1 MTDTGTPPGNARSSE
16 ARAHIPAAGPADLRD
31 AVREALGAVH
41 APPAPPGTPTTA
53 EWHRT
58 TSGDWGLTANGL
70 RAEVGVSWDGPE
82 LRIVGSVETA
92 GSAAITRLLADI
104 ARRLPDAPQDRPRR
118 AAPTPPAGADDGN
131 ALIPCIPPPEPAASA
146 AYRLPSELC
155 EHAVIRSPAA
165 AAHLALHVMLRAPD
179 MRPSADL
186 AVLTDNGC
194 AKVGSTAA
202 WSQPCLVAD
211 SLDLGPSV
219 TAAELL
225 ARRYR
230 EHRHPHERPTPPSPA
245 FVFDYSGPPAVPDGW
260 LLRSWTYL
268 VADAVHCS
276 LSGAEGRYR
285 LRATA
290 PRNLVRQPRLDL
302 LVALWADTLTTL
314 VTHQD
319 RPLGSLHI
327 LGSAGP
333 WSGPERVPAGRRAPS
348 G

>member
-1 MTDTGTPPGNARSSE
+1 MTDTGTPPGNARSLE
-16 ARAHIPAAGPADLRD
+16 ARVHIPAAGPADLRD

-41 APPAPPGTPTTA
+41 TPPAPLGTPTTA

-58 TSGDWGLTANGL
+58 ASGDWGLTAGGL
-70 RAEVGVSWDGPE
+70 RAELSVSWDGPE
-82 LRIVGSVETA
+82 LRIVGSVDTA
-92 GSAAITRLLADI
+92 GPAAITRLSADI
-104 ARRLPDAPQDRPRR
+104 ARRLPGGPQHRPRH
-118 AAPTPPAGADDGN
+118 ASPTPPAGADGAN
-131 ALIPCIPPPEPAASA
+131 ALIPCIPSPEPAVSA
-146 AYRLPSELC
+146 AYRLPPELC
-155 EHAVIRSPAA
+155 EHAVIRSPAT
-165 AAHLALHVMLRAPD
+165 AAHLALHVMLRAPGL
-179 MRPSADL
+179 RPSAGL
-186 AVLTDNGC
+186 AVLTDNSSAG
-194 AKVGSTAA
+194 AGSTTA
-202 WSQPCLVAD
+202 WSRPCLVAD

-219 TAAELL
+219 TGAEAL
-225 ARRYR
+225 AHRHQ
-230 EHRHPHERPTPPSPA
+230 EHRHPHDRPTPPSPA

-319 RPLGSLHI
+319 RPLDSLRL

-333 WSGPERVPAGRRAPS
+333 YVSA
-348 G
+348 